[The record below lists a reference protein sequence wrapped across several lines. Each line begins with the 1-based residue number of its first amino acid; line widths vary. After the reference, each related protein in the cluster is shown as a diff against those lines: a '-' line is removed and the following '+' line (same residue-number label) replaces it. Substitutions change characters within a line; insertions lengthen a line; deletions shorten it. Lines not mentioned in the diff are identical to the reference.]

1 MAVREEGVH
10 ESFRHDHALES
21 VPEHSRRG
29 LYATTM
35 VWVGWVISISAFLTG
50 GVVGAGLTASEGL
63 LAVFLGNAVLA
74 LIAILVGLVGYRNGL
89 SSYLIARVLFGRQ
102 GSTLASLIIGIL
114 AMGFIGVLLDGFG
127 KTLTALLPFVPY
139 WLAIVVFA
147 GLVTATAIFGFRGLA
162 ALSVIAGPLLW
173 LLLLWGLLTALG
185 MIGGFGKL
193 FAATPQKPIP
203 FGVAIGAVIAT
214 WITGAAICSDIT
226 RYARKGWH
234 VAVGALVGYVLG
246 AGVFEGA
253 AVLTFIGAQ
262 EANVVSLMAKLG
274 LLLPGVVLFA
284 LALWTTTDNN
294 LYSSA
299 LAFTNF
305 GNLIGLNLA
314 KPVWTLVGIVIALV
328 TAGFGLAT
336 QFLSWLQVIATV
348 TPPFAGLIIAH
359 YYLLGNIR
367 RSPSEILASIPQG
380 WRWTAYAAWLLGSL
394 VGYYTNFV
402 NRIGIAP
409 IQALVIAGLAY
420 WVLSLAFER
429 APGRVAEKGA

>member
-1 MAVREEGVH
+1 MSVREEGVH
-10 ESFRHDHALES
+10 ESFQHDHALER
-21 VPEHSRRG
+21 VPEKDRRG
-29 LYATTM
+29 LYATAM
-35 VWVGWVISISAFLTG
+35 VWAGWVISISAFLTG
-50 GVVGAGLTASEGL
+50 GVVGAGLTAAEGL
-63 LAVFLGNAVLA
+63 AAVFLGNAVLA
-74 LIAILVGLVGYRNGL
+74 AIAVLVGLVGYRNGL

-102 GSTLASLIIGIL
+102 GSMLASLIIGIL

-127 KTLTALLPFVPY
+127 KTLNALLPFVPY

-147 GLVTATAIFGFRGLA
+147 GMVTATAIFGFRGLA
-162 ALSVIAGPLLW
+162 ALSVVAGPLLW
-173 LLLLWGLLTALG
+173 LLLLWGLLTAIA
-185 MIGGFGKL
+185 MIGGIDKV
-193 FAATPQKPIP
+193 FAAPAQKPIS

-234 VAVGALVGYVLG
+234 VVVGAAVGYVLG
-246 AGVFEGA
+246 AGIFEGA
-253 AVLTFIGAQ
+253 AVLTFIGAK

-274 LLLPGVVLFA
+274 LLAPGVVLFA

-305 GNLIGLNLA
+305 GNLVGLKLS
-314 KPVWTLVGIVIALV
+314 KPAWTIVGIAIALI

-336 QFLSWLQVIATV
+336 QFLSWLQIIATV

-359 YYLLGNIR
+359 YYLLGHIR
-367 RSPSEILASIPQG
+367 KSPSEIMASVPDG
-380 WRWTAYAAWLLGSL
+380 WRWTAYAAWALGSL

-409 IQALVIAGLAY
+409 IQALVVAGIAY
-420 WVLSLAFER
+420 WILSLAFER
-429 APGRVAEKGA
+429 QPERVAERGS